1 MKSIQVSKKFRVK
14 SEELWRVIS
23 AKENL
28 NLYHPFCKSNVALN
42 WPGKDSIDE
51 LTYLNGRTYRREFF
65 NWEEGKGYDLLISYG
80 KIKSSVKW
88 EITSLSNGSQ
98 LTIKL
103 NPQFKLSNNKILNKI
118 LSKLFIPLL
127 LKSYLKHVL
136 KGLSFYLLN
145 DKNVKP
151 NQFGKHIWFS

>member
-1 MKSIQVSKKFRVK
+1 MKTIQVSKKFNVK
-14 SEELWRVIS
+14 SEELWSVIS
-23 AKENL
+23 SKENL
-28 NLYHPFCKSNVALN
+28 NLFHPFCKSNVALN

-51 LTYLNGRTYRREFF
+51 LTYLNGRTYRREFY
-65 NWEEGKGYDLLISYG
+65 NWVEGKGYDLLISYG

-88 EITSLSNGSQ
+88 RIKSLEDSSQ

-103 NPQFKLSNNKILNKI
+103 NPQFKLSKNKFLNSI
-118 LSKLFIPLL
+118 LSKIFIPIL

-136 KGLSFYLLN
+136 NGLNFYLISN
-145 DKNVKP
+145 KIVKP